1 MERDRRWFMQQI
13 GVLSSLPLLG
23 GSLARAAETCVLTA
37 RQTRGPFYP
46 LTEMPDSDADL
57 TIIPGN
63 TEKASGQIALVS
75 GRVRDLDCRPLG
87 GAKVEIWQACASGRY
102 NHPRDRNPAPLDP
115 HFQYWGEVATAEDGS
130 FSFRTIKP
138 GAYPFQRGW
147 IRPPHIHFQV
157 AASGYSTLVTQMY
170 FEGESL
176 NDKDRILG
184 ALAPDQR
191 KFVVV
196 PFAPA
201 QGSAEE
207 ITGRFEIVL
216 GPASAGGTTPELE

>member
-1 MERDRRWFMQQI
+1 MERDRRWLLQRI

-23 GSLARAAETCVLTA
+23 GSLAHAAETCMRTA

-46 LTEMPDSDADL
+46 VSQKPDSDADL
-57 TIIPGN
+57 TTIPGKA
-63 TEKASGQIALVS
+63 EKASGQVAVVT

-102 NHPRDRNPAPLDP
+102 DHPRDRNPAPLDP
-115 HFQYWGEVATAEDGS
+115 HFQYWGEIVTAEDGS

-138 GAYPFQRGW
+138 GAYPFQPGW
-147 IRPPHIHFQV
+147 DRPPHIHFQV
-157 AASGYSTLVTQMY
+157 KAEGYSTLVTQMY
-170 FEGESL
+170 FEGEEL

-191 KFVVV
+191 RFVIV
-196 PFAPA
+196 PFVR
-201 QGSAEE
+201 GSADE

-216 GPASAGGTTPELE
+216 GPASAGGTTPRLE